1 MAAKKKAAPKARP
14 AKKAPRRKKQ
24 ATSSA
29 PGESAEAHKWLM
41 ESNDGA
47 AQAAD
52 AILEIEGP
60 TEITV
65 LEGRHPETGQ
75 FVKGYRGGPGRQKG
89 SRNKFAEAFITDFY
103 HDWLEHGMEA
113 IAIVRVE
120 KPDQYLKVAAAI
132 LPKQMDV
139 RVSEFSEL
147 TEDALD
153 ARLRE
158 LSSEMSVAL
167 DILRPQRERAN

>member
-14 AKKAPRRKKQ
+14 AKKAPRPKKQ

-41 ESNDGA
+41 ANAQIEEA
-47 AQAAD
+47 A
-52 AILEIEGP
+52 LEIEGP